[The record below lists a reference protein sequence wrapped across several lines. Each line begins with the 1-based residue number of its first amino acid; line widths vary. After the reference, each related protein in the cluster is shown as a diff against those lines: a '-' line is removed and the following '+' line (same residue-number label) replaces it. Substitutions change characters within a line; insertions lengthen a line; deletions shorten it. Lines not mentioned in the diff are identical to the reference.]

1 MTAVERGRAPEIAVV
16 LVTHDTRSEVLGALA
31 SLEAEPERPASVQL
45 LVVDTGSSDGTAEA
59 VREAAPEV
67 GILRLVNTGFARAAN
82 AGIRATSAE
91 VVVLANADVRFSPG
105 ALGRLA
111 KTLSE
116 DPQLA
121 AVGPRVVFPDGAVQA
136 SARRALTLATLI
148 GHGLLGRLAPRNR
161 WTSRYHARDLDPTLG
176 RDVEWLSGC
185 AVALRRSAVVDV
197 GGFDP
202 GYFLYVEDVDLG
214 ERLRAAGWR
223 LRYEPRAVVEH
234 RVGASTSQARLRALR
249 HHARSLHRYLAPRL
263 HGPARLVR
271 PLLPLALAGWVI
283 VTAALERLTRHR
295 STTGERMR

>member
-111 KTLSE
+111 KKI
-116 DPQLA
+116 
-121 AVGPRVVFPDGAVQA
+121 G
-136 SARRALTLATLI
+136 RA
-148 GHGLLGRLAPRNR
+148 H
-161 WTSRYHARDLDPTLG
+161 
-176 RDVEWLSGC
+176 V
-185 AVALRRSAVVDV
+185 
-197 GGFDP
+197 
-202 GYFLYVEDVDLG
+202 
-214 ERLRAAGWR
+214 
-223 LRYEPRAVVEH
+223 
-234 RVGASTSQARLRALR
+234 
-249 HHARSLHRYLAPRL
+249 
-263 HGPARLVR
+263 
-271 PLLPLALAGWVI
+271 
-283 VTAALERLTRHR
+283 
-295 STTGERMR
+295 